1 MPRKR
6 KSLPTADEIE
16 ATIRVLPIL
25 FVIGIGTY
33 LIFSFTNWLH
43 DSLKIPSE
51 FTCNLAIFAFLAL
64 FIGTPVT
71 FYTLYDRAVSEK
83 YKGLQIANIDSM
95 NGIEFEQYLEK
106 LLISQG
112 YGVKTTQASGDLGVD
127 LIASRDGDKIAIQA
141 KRYGTNMS
149 RRAISDAVAGM
160 YHYNCNK
167 AMVITNSYFSPGA
180 KELAEST
187 ECILIDRDTLARW
200 INEFQNTGKVNQ
212 NRA

>member
-16 ATIRVLPIL
+16 AFARVMPIL
-25 FVIGIGTY
+25 VVIGIGTFI
-33 LIFSFTNWLH
+33 IFSITIWLN
-43 DSLKIPSE
+43 SLKIPSE
-51 FTCNLAIFAFLAL
+51 FTCTLVIFAFLAL
-64 FIGTPVT
+64 FIGTPVV
-71 FYTLYDRAVSEK
+71 FYTLYNKATTEK
-83 YKGLQIANIDSM
+83 YKGLRIANIDSM
-95 NGIEFEQYLEK
+95 TGIEFEQYLQK
-106 LLISQG
+106 LLANQG
-112 YGVKTTQASGDLGVD
+112 YSVSVTQASGDLGVD
-127 LIASRDGDKIAIQA
+127 LVASRDGDKIAIQA
-141 KRYGTNMS
+141 KRYSTNVS

-167 AMVITNSYFSPGA
+167 AMVVTNSYFSPGA

-200 INEFQNTGKVNQ
+200 INEFQNIGKVNQ